1 MPETAPPDLAAI
13 RAEIDRLD
21 DQLHALLMRRA
32 QIVADMS
39 AARTKSGPPFRP
51 GREMQILRRLLARHA
66 GPLPAAALVGIWRE
80 IIATSLAQQAGF
92 AVAVLAPAMDAP
104 TAALARAHFGSQT
117 ALRIHGSAPA
127 TFAALSEAA
136 VAVLPLP
143 EDAETQPWWPMLEAP
158 RLQILARLPVL
169 DQSGPAALV
178 VGPGPAEPSGDD
190 VSLFRFEPPEGQ
202 SRAALTSMLTAA
214 GFAPRRLITAPYA
227 ALVEVQG
234 FLDPADPRLA
244 ALPFHGLRPL
254 GAYALPVPGDAS

>member
-1 MPETAPPDLAAI
+1 MPDSPPSDLAAI

-21 DQLHALLMRRA
+21 DQLHDLLMERA
-32 QIVADMS
+32 HVVAGL
-39 AARTKSGPPFRP
+39 AGARAKTGPAFRP
-51 GREMQILRRLLARHA
+51 GRETQVLRRLLARHS
-66 GPLPAAALVGIWRE
+66 GSLPRAALIGIWRE
-80 IIATSLAQQAGF
+80 IISASLAQQGSF

-104 TAALARAHFGSQT
+104 TALLARAHFGSLT
-117 ALRIHGSAPA
+117 PMRIHGSAPA
-127 TFAALSEAA
+127 TFAALSEAS

-143 EDAETQPWWPMLEAP
+143 EDAEPQPWWPMLEAP

-169 DQSGPAALV
+169 DQPGPAALV

-202 SRAALTSMLTAA
+202 SRAGLMSQLAAA
-214 GFAPRRLITAPYA
+214 GLPPRRLITAPYA
-227 ALVEVQG
+227 ALVEVEG

-254 GAYALPVPGDAS
+254 GAYALPETGDAS